1 MGIFREDLFKDRTV
15 LITGGGGD
23 ICSDI
28 ATVFAAHGADVC
40 ITSRKQERIDEA
52 ARIMQEKTGREV
64 LAVAGDVRDN
74 GDVERVVQTTVEKF
88 GGIDVLVNGAAGNFP
103 APIAGLSPNGFKTVV
118 DIDLQGTY
126 QMTKACFEPLKQAA
140 EKHGDASILN
150 ISATLYYTGMPFQ
163 AHVNAAKAGIDALTR
178 TVANEWGPFRIR
190 CNSVAPGPI
199 AETEGMRRLAP
210 TPELTER
217 AQQAVPLRRFGT
229 VREISDACLFL
240 SSEASR
246 FTTGAILV
254 VDGGSWLFSPGIGGI
269 TV

>member
-1 MGIFREDLFKDRTV
+1 MSIFRDDLFKNRTV

-28 ATVFAAHGADVC
+28 ATVYSAHGANVC

-52 ARIMQEKTGREV
+52 AKVMREKTGGEV
-64 LAVAGDVRDN
+64 LAVAGDVRNND
-74 GDVERVVQTTVEKF
+74 DVERVVKTTADHF
-88 GGIDVLVNGAAGNFP
+88 GGIDILINGAAGNFP
-103 APIAGLSPNGFKTVV
+103 APISSLSPNGFKTVI

-126 QMTKACFEPLKQAA
+126 QMTKACFEPLKLAA
-140 EKHGDASILN
+140 EKNGDASIVN
-150 ISATLYYTGMPFQ
+150 ITATLYYTGMPFQ

-178 TVANEWGPFRIR
+178 TVANEWGPLNIR
-190 CNSVAPGPI
+190 CNSIAPGPI
-199 AETEGMRRLAP
+199 ADTEGMRRLAP

-217 AQQAVPLRRFGT
+217 SKQGVPLRRFGT

-240 SSEASR
+240 TSEASR

-254 VDGGSWLFSPGIGGI
+254 VDGGSWLFSPGIGGMS
-269 TV
+269 V